1 MIRSADLTRQLRNA
15 SLSALYRVAYDH
27 DVDLADVMASITPSQ
42 PIPQAPAA
50 RTSPVPVT
58 VQAEEERHASS
69 VNNSDAFDP
78 PPMDGTTHHRGAAI
92 TEPQPTSTPAV
103 QALDPLVPTQAID
116 VDPTSLPGADGA
128 ADRATI
134 PAAPASIPDK
144 PTEPQAK
151 HAAEGTLSSEPGGVQ
166 DRCESTPPTPSK
178 PKRVTQRQRV
188 LECHEQ
194 HPDWGAAEIAA
205 ELDMSKANVWS
216 IASQIGIK
224 FPSKVTATTEA
235 LRKAVEA
242 SPAKPQEPVERA
254 GPPTPRAEPKQPP
267 ASTSGRTS
275 LKRRVADTY
284 RDHPDWSS
292 EQIAEHLGAKLGSVS
307 HALHDARA
315 AAGAAEVE
323 IIPPATPQTPVAP
336 PPVGELKT
344 LNERVRALH
353 EQHPNWTGRMIAN
366 ELGANPNSVSV
377 ALARIRNPKAA
388 TAPPEQP
395 QFTGRRQMVAHYGEI
410 AKRLGKS

>member
-1 MIRSADLTRQLRNA
+1 MILSAHTARQLRNA

-27 DVDLADVMASITPSQ
+27 DVDLSDVMASINLGTTPIPSVSGDETAEKVDFSTTSISPSQ

-50 RTSPVPVT
+50 RTYPPVPVA
-58 VQAEEERHASS
+58 VQAEEVSQAASS
-69 VNNSDAFDP
+69 
-78 PPMDGTTHHRGAAI
+78 AI
-92 TEPQPTSTPAV
+92 HS
-103 QALDPLVPTQAID
+103 
-116 VDPTSLPGADGA
+116 
-128 ADRATI
+128 
-134 PAAPASIPDK
+134 AAPAINPVK
-144 PTEPQAK
+144 PTDPQAK

-178 PKRVTQRQRV
+178 PKRVTQRQRL

-224 FPSKVTATTEA
+224 FPSKSKATTEA
-235 LRKAVEA
+235 LRKAVKA
-242 SPAKPQEPVERA
+242 SPAKPQEPAERA
-254 GPPTPRAEPKQPP
+254 GPPIPRAAPKQPSAAKSVDP
-267 ASTSGRTS
+267 
-275 LKRRVADTY
+275 KRLPIKHQVANLHLM
-284 RDHPDWSS
+284 HPTWDAAR
-292 EQIAEHLGAKLGSVS
+292 IAQEIGARLNTVQT
-307 HALHDARA
+307 ALSDARA
-315 AAGAAEVE
+315 AAGESLSE
-323 IIPPATPQTPVAP
+323 PIPPANPQKPVAP

-388 TAPPEQP
+388 PAPPEQP
-395 QFTGRRQMVAHYGEI
+395 QFTGRRQMVEHYGEI